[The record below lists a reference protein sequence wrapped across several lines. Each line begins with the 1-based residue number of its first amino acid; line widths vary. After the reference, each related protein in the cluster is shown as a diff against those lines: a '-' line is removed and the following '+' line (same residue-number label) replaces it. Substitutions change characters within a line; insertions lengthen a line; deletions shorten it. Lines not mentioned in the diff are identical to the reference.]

1 MFRSSHEW
9 AASAATV
16 RRVAGVSAH
25 RLAALRISILVLLL
39 FHLVPLPSDALG
51 QEPGSSRGE
60 LAGTV
65 MDAEGRALSG
75 VSVRIPLLR
84 LSVLTGSDG
93 RFLLRNLPPRT
104 LQVSFEGIGFGT
116 KQEEVELRGGETTT
130 VLITL
135 DPAPVPLRELVVTG
149 TPGVRSAME
158 TPQSVSAVGEEDL
171 SAYRSASLGDLL
183 TRTVPGAANIQT
195 GSQVGIPVLRGLSGT
210 RVRVL
215 QNGVGQE
222 FYQYGVR
229 HHPTT
234 SLFEA
239 QRVEVV
245 RGPSS
250 ILYGSD
256 ALGGA
261 VNILTKDLPSTRN
274 GETFVGGDVAAQYF
288 SNNGETAGHVD
299 LHAALSGFGFRGGIE
314 IRDGD
319 DMSAPA
325 APDFFET
332 SAAGTAKTGKY
343 GDPKYTGVLPHTDF
357 RQWSAYAQAGFQ
369 GRSGHGEV
377 LLTHWDN
384 ENNFLLPPGGPKG
397 SESNPPLGLGL
408 HLAQT
413 NISLKGDVVFDK
425 FTLRPT
431 FSYQRAVRQAAAGGN
446 LIQNDPD
453 FPVDLTKDVFTGRLE
468 MAHGLLK
475 GLEGTLGIE
484 WSLQDGESLGPVE
497 LEPGAQVSNL
507 GFFVFEEKEAGPWIL
522 SAGGRLDRRSMEAD
536 PNSLTQDRGL
546 LKQDYTVASGSLGAA
561 YRLDSGVTFTS
572 QIGTGFRAPT
582 VFELFADGEHGGVA
596 AYQRGDPTLDPE
608 RALNLEA
615 SIRWARARFSGELT
629 GYWNQIDNYIY
640 LKNTGTET
648 ESGLAVYE
656 ADQTDATLKGLEGNL
671 EASLLPWA
679 SLGGHFSW
687 VDGTGD
693 DLDDPAGG
701 DEDGPLPLLP
711 PTQLGAFLELRN
723 SGKSVFRGSSLRL
736 SVDRALEKDAAGVLE
751 PFSQFD
757 RIPFGTASTEGVT
770 LVALE
775 ARTTVRMGPTPIL
788 VSFTVDNLLDEVYRS
803 FLDTYKGY
811 ALSPG
816 RNVGLRLSAPLRLSR

>member
-1 MFRSSHEW
+1 MFDSLHGWVASTPTPWVGGSSVLRLATRRSS
-9 AASAATV
+9 T
-16 RRVAGVSAH
+16 
-25 RLAALRISILVLLL
+25 LMFFLL
-39 FHLVPLPSDALG
+39 HLVYLPSNALG
-51 QEPGSSRGE
+51 QERETSRAG

-65 MDAEGRALSG
+65 MDAQGRAISG
-75 VSVRIPLLR
+75 VSVRIPVLR

-104 LQVSFEGIGFGT
+104 LQVSFQGIGFGT
-116 KQEEVELRGGETTT
+116 RQEEVELRGGETTT
-130 VLITL
+130 MLITL

-183 TRTVPGAANIQT
+183 TRTVPGAASIQT

-215 QNGVGQE
+215 QDGVGQE

-261 VNILTKDLPSTRN
+261 VNILTKDVPSTQE
-274 GETFVGGDVAAQYF
+274 GETLVGGEVATQYF
-288 SNNGETAGHVD
+288 SNNGEMAGHLD
-299 LHAALSGFGFRGGIE
+299 LHAARSGFGFRGGME

-319 DMSAPA
+319 DASAPD

-332 SAAGTAKTGKY
+332 TAAGSAKTGRY
-343 GDPKYTGVLPHTDF
+343 GDPKYTGVLPHTAF
-357 RQWSAYAQAGFQ
+357 RQWSAYAQAGFRGQ
-369 GRSGHGEV
+369 SRSGGV

-397 SESNPPLGLGL
+397 SETNPPLGLGL

-413 NISLKGDVVFDK
+413 NLSLKGDVVLDQV
-425 FTLRPT
+425 TLRPT
-431 FSYQRAVRQAAAGGN
+431 FSYQRAVRQASAPGN

-468 MAHGLLK
+468 MAHGALK
-475 GLEGTLGIE
+475 GLEGTLGVE

-497 LEPGAQVSNL
+497 LEPGARVSNL
-507 GFFVFEEKEAGPWIL
+507 GIFAFEEKQTGPWIL

-536 PNSLTQDRGL
+536 PNSLTRDQGL
-546 LKQDYTVASGSLGAA
+546 LEQDHVVASGSLGAA
-561 YRLDSGVTFTS
+561 YRLNSGVTFTS

-615 SIRWARARFSGELT
+615 SMRWARQGFSGELT
-629 GYWNQIDNYIY
+629 GYWNRIDNYIY

-648 ESGLAVYE
+648 ASGLAIYE
-656 ADQTDATLKGLEGNL
+656 ADQTKATLKGLEGNL
-671 EASLLPWA
+671 EASLLQWV

-687 VDGTGD
+687 VEGVGD

-701 DEDGPLPLLP
+701 VGDGTLPLLP

-723 SGKSVFRGSSLRL
+723 ATKSVFRGSSLRL
-736 SVDRALEKDAAGVLE
+736 SVSRALEKDAAGVLE

-757 RIPFGTASTEGVT
+757 RIPFGTASTEGFT
-770 LVALE
+770 LVGLE
-775 ARTTVRMGPTPIL
+775 ARTTVQMGPTPIL
-788 VSFTVDNLLDEVYRS
+788 VSFTVDNLMDEVYRS

-816 RNVGLRLSAPLRLSR
+816 RNIGLRLSAPLRFSR